1 MRKQE
6 EGTNV
11 VADEYW
17 FERLVGSRGLFLT
30 PCSVSEWKSEIQSRA
45 YQAHQAGT
53 GLPSL
58 VLLLLI
64 CNVCVVARSRGRAN
78 TPQIR
83 ATAGLARGTACSI
96 WSFPA

>member
-45 YQAHQAGT
+45 YQAHQAE
-53 GLPSL
+53 
-58 VLLLLI
+58 
-64 CNVCVVARSRGRAN
+64 
-78 TPQIR
+78 
-83 ATAGLARGTACSI
+83 LA
-96 WSFPA
+96 FPV